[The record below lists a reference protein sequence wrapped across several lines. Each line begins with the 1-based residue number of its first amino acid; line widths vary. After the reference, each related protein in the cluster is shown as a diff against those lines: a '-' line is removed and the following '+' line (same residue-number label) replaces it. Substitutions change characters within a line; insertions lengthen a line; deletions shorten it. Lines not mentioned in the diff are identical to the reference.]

1 MIGLKLKEA
10 KDLCI
15 KDPAL
20 KDPVVPHKNL
30 HANHTRYNK
39 YYRFSTGPASYLFD
53 ILSPIFEKS
62 FATEAANDFTAFS
75 ELKE

>member
-1 MIGLKLKEA
+1 VIGLKLKEA

-30 HANHTRYNK
+30 HANHTR
-39 YYRFSTGPASYLFD
+39 FSTGPASYLFD
-53 ILSPIFEKS
+53 ILSPLFEKS
-62 FATEAANDFTAFS
+62 FATEAANDFKEFS
-75 ELKE
+75 EAKE

>member
-30 HANHTRYNK
+30 HANHTRFINFK
-39 YYRFSTGPASYLFD
+39 RFSTGPASYLFD
-53 ILSPIFEKS
+53 ILSPLFEKS
-62 FATEAANDFTAFS
+62 FATEAANDFKEFS
-75 ELKE
+75 EAKE

>member
-1 MIGLKLKEA
+1 MIEKVYIIILEGEVIGLKLKEA

-30 HANHTRYNK
+30 HANHTRYDK
-39 YYRFSTGPASYLFD
+39 Y
-53 ILSPIFEKS
+53 
-62 FATEAANDFTAFS
+62 
-75 ELKE
+75 